1 LPSGKN
7 NGAKE
12 GGVLYLD
19 KESQRKVLS
28 APHGDHVLPE
38 NKSTGPVTALRVDF
52 IAKPGDAA
60 DVASAIEEL
69 LDHAGLHH
77 EGLQVSLLLVSDREA
92 RLVTLLTL
100 WDAERFDAG
109 RERLTAWT
117 LKIVAALADGPVRGY
132 TSFAHFLVPQA
143 STKLTLS
150 DLRPA
155 EMAELVEI
163 VAAG

>member
-1 LPSGKN
+1 M
-7 NGAKE
+7 
-12 GGVLYLD
+12 YLE

-28 APHGDHVLPE
+28 APFAEHVVPE
-38 NKSTGPVTALRVDF
+38 SKSTGQDAALRVDF
-52 IAKPGDAA
+52 IAKPGDAI

-69 LDHAGLHH
+69 LEHARLHH
-77 EGLQVSLLLVSDREA
+77 EGLQVSMLLVSDREA

-100 WDAERFDAG
+100 WDAERFNAG

-150 DLRPA
+150 DLRPS
-155 EMAELVEI
+155 EIAELVEI

>member
-1 LPSGKN
+1 M
-7 NGAKE
+7 
-12 GGVLYLD
+12 YLN
-19 KESQRKVLS
+19 KESLRKVLS
-28 APHGDHVLPE
+28 APHGEHVLPE
-38 NKSTGPVTALRVDF
+38 NKSTGQVAALRVDF
-52 IAKPGDAA
+52 IAKPGDAI
-60 DVASAIEEL
+60 DVASVIEEL

-77 EGLQVSLLLVSDREA
+77 EGLQVSMLLVSDREA

-100 WDAERFDAG
+100 WDAERFNAG

-155 EMAELVEI
+155 EIAELVEI
-163 VAAG
+163 VAAR